1 MKSVTSNAINKA
13 HQHIIQVMKIIFW
26 LASENLP
33 LHKLKSFI
41 DFSRFIGVPYIKAS
55 NDNGSMYDNHTTSLE
70 ILDALAQTIE
80 DKIWQDLATCSAFGI
95 MLDESTDIA
104 TESHVIL
111 YVKYCLHGVIKVRY
125 LKLLQLESADAQTIY
140 NAVIALFDKKRKLKL
155 NLLFIKFYLYNIL
168 M

>member
-1 MKSVTSNAINKA
+1 M
-13 HQHIIQVMKIIFW
+13 
-26 LASENLP
+26 
-33 LHKLKSFI
+33 
-41 DFSRFIGVPYIKAS
+41 PYIKAS
-55 NDNGSMYDNHTTSLE
+55 NNNGLMYDNHTTSLK
-70 ILDALAQTIE
+70 ILDALAQMIE

-95 MLDESTDIA
+95 MLDESTDIV

-140 NAVIALFDKKRKLKL
+140 NVVIVLFDKKRKL

>member
-1 MKSVTSNAINKA
+1 MESVTSNTINKA
-13 HQHIIQVMKIIFW
+13 HQHIIQVMKMIFW

-33 LHKLKSFI
+33 LHKFKSFI
-41 DFSRFIGVPYIKAS
+41 NFLHFIRVPYIKAS

-70 ILDALAQTIE
+70 MLDALAQTIE

-95 MLDESTDIA
+95 MLDESTDI
-104 TESHVIL
+104 TIESHVIL
-111 YVKYCLHGVIKVRY
+111 YVKYCLYGVIKVRY

-140 NAVIALFDKKRKLKL
+140 NAVIALFDKKRKL

>member
-1 MKSVTSNAINKA
+1 MKTVTNNAINKA
-13 HQHIIQVMKIIFW
+13 HQHIIQVMKLIFW

-41 DFSRFIGVPYIKAS
+41 NFSRFIGVPHIKAS

-70 ILDALAQTIE
+70 MLDALAQTIE
-80 DKIWQDLATCSAFGI
+80 DKIWQDLEACSAFGI

-111 YVKYCLHGVIKVRY
+111 YVKYCLHGVIKIRY
-125 LKLLQLESADAQTIY
+125 LKLLQLESVDAQTIY
-140 NAVIALFDKKRKLKL
+140 NAVIALFDKKSKL
-155 NLLFIKFYLYNIL
+155 NLLLI
-168 M
+168 

>member
-1 MKSVTSNAINKA
+1 M
-13 HQHIIQVMKIIFW
+13 IFW
-26 LASENLP
+26 LASKNLP

-41 DFSRFIGVPYIKAS
+41 DFSRFIRVPYIKAS

-70 ILDALAQTIE
+70 MLDALAQTIE

-104 TESHVIL
+104 TESHIIL
-111 YVKYCLHGVIKVRY
+111 YVKYCLHRVIKVRY
-125 LKLLQLESADAQTIY
+125 LKLLQLESTNAQIIY
-140 NAVIALFDKKRKLKL
+140 NAVIILFDKKHKL